1 MVFNNMSDESNC
13 PGWLTATIT
22 LDPVLEE
29 SVVDFL
35 VGAMGGGV
43 EQSVDDGGRSS
54 VLNVYFE
61 EKDLDE
67 EAQVILQKKVE
78 AQLQELATI
87 FEVAVPD
94 VSWGRIQ
101 DQDWS
106 SNWKVHFTPFSITK
120 GLTIVPTWEQY
131 QPAPDER
138 VIIMDPGMAFGTGHH
153 ATTSMSLN
161 CIRQVMEKSSTP
173 VTLLDVGCGTG
184 ILGMGAALF
193 GATEVLGIDN
203 DPEAVQVARENID
216 LNPGAAAMTVAQTPL
231 KDIVPSYDCIVA
243 NIIHDVLLTMQG
255 EFYRLLRDE
264 GYLILSGILKGEQEN
279 NIIQQ
284 FEKTGFILHTRE
296 QQEEWAALHFKK
308 QPKA

>member
-1 MVFNNMSDESNC
+1 MSEESNC
-13 PGWLTATIT
+13 HGWVTASIT

-43 EQSVDDGGRSS
+43 EQSVDDAGRWS

-67 EAQVILQKKVE
+67 EAKAALQKKVE
-78 AQLQELATI
+78 AQLQELAAI
-87 FEVAVPD
+87 FEVASPD
-94 VSWGRIQ
+94 VSWGYIQ

-106 SNWKVHFTPFSITK
+106 SNWKVHFTPFSITE

-131 QPAPDER
+131 QPAAGER

-161 CIRQVMEKSSTP
+161 CIRQVMEKSSSP

-203 DPEAVQVARENID
+203 DPDAVQVAKENIG
-216 LNPGAAAMTVAQTPL
+216 LNPGAAAMEVAQTPL
-231 KDIVPSYDCIVA
+231 QDIATPYDCIVA
-243 NIIHDVLLTMQG
+243 NIIHDVLITMQAD
-255 EFYRLLRDE
+255 FYRLLRDD
-264 GYLILSGILKGEQEN
+264 GDLILSGILHGEQEE
-279 NIIQQ
+279 NIIRQ
-284 FEKTGFILHTRE
+284 FEKRGFTLHARE
-296 QQEEWAALHFKK
+296 QEEEWAALHFKK
-308 QPKA
+308 QSKA

>member
-1 MVFNNMSDESNC
+1 MSEESNC
-13 PGWLTATIT
+13 PGWITASIT

-43 EQSVDDGGRSS
+43 EQSVDDAGHSS

-61 EKDLDE
+61 EKDLDDG
-67 EAQVILQKKVE
+67 ALAALQKTVE
-78 AQLQELATI
+78 AQLQELAAI
-87 FEVAVPD
+87 FAVAVPNI
-94 VSWGRIQ
+94 SWSRIQ

-106 SNWKVHFTPFSITK
+106 SNWKVHFTPFSITE

-161 CIRQVMEKSSTP
+161 CIRQVMEKSSSP
-173 VTLLDVGCGTG
+173 VVLLDVGCGTG

-193 GATEVLGIDN
+193 GAAEVLGIDN
-203 DPEAVQVARENID
+203 DPDAVQVAKENIG
-216 LNPGAAAMTVAQTPL
+216 LNPGAAAMEVAQTPL
-231 KDIVPSYDCIVA
+231 QEIAATYDCIVA
-243 NIIHDVLLTMQG
+243 NIIHDVLLTMRAD
-255 EFYRLLRDE
+255 FYRLLRSGGD
-264 GYLILSGILKGEQEN
+264 LILSGILHGEQEK
-279 NIIQQ
+279 NIIKQ
-284 FEKTGFILHTRE
+284 FEKTGFTLHTRE

-308 QPKA
+308 QVKA